1 MSLQTEIANAL
12 NQMLTGKIHDKER
25 YATDNR
31 KFKAFYAVGKNIDG
45 GFVRRKTRGVQAGD
59 GLGNADEQAF
69 ELILVASFDDEADS
83 QRTFE
88 TQIDAVIDGFI
99 SQSVTAN
106 GKTYYCRKGKDRS
119 WRLVKNQ
126 PAMFAGVLVHYA
138 VLDASFHSL

>member
-12 NQMLTGKIHDKER
+12 NQMLTGNIHAKER
-25 YATDNR
+25 YAKDNR
-31 KFKAFYAVGKNIDG
+31 KLKALYAQGDNLNG

-59 GLGNADEQAF
+59 GLGNADEQTF
-69 ELILVASFDDEADS
+69 ELVMVASFDDEADS
-83 QRTFE
+83 QTTFE
-88 TQIDAVIDGFI
+88 NQIDAVIDGFI
-99 SQSVTAN
+99 SQAVTAN

-138 VLDASFHSL
+138 VLDASFQSL